1 MRNKKRNKK
10 PVVKKGSEV
19 YVNGVVHVVAEVLSK
34 QGENTSIATEI
45 DKPSITVH
53 RVKGSTTLKRSA
65 IFVNTDYS
73 IRPNLI

>member
-1 MRNKKRNKK
+1 MRNKQRNKK
-10 PVVKKGSEV
+10 SVVKKGSEV

-34 QGENTSIATEI
+34 QGENTATVAEI

-53 RVKGSTTLKRSA
+53 KIKGSTILKRSA

-73 IRPNLI
+73 IPPHLI